1 MPPTVSPT
9 TPPMMRAA
17 MRAVILGGGPG
28 GLYFAISLK
37 LRNPAHEVV
46 VIERNK
52 PNDTFGWGVVL
63 SEDTLGNLDVNDPVS
78 AKAIRDSFVYWDDVA
93 VHYRNAVMRSGGHGF
108 SGIGRMRLL
117 KILQERARA
126 LGVDLRFETE
136 AQNLD
141 AYKDYDLIVGADGVN
156 SRVRAAHAD
165 IFKPDIDVRACK
177 YIWLGTRQKF
187 DQAFTFIFEQT
198 THGWIWA
205 HAYQFDADTA
215 TFIVECS
222 EDTWRRAGFDTMQG
236 DEAIHACEKIFAPY
250 LNGNALM
257 SNAKHLRGSA
267 WLNFNRVL
275 CERWSAGNVVLL
287 GDAAATAHFSVGSGS
302 KLALESAIA
311 LAGYLDTEPTMEQ
324 AFARYEDER
333 RLEVLRLQNA
343 ARNSTEW
350 FEDVER
356 YLHLDPVQF
365 NYSLLTRSQRISHE
379 NLRERDPDWLA
390 GAEMWFETKATG
402 KVPRVARRPMFVPLR
417 VRGVELKNR
426 VVVSPMAQYR
436 ATNGTPD
443 DWHFVHYAERA
454 KGGAGLVF
462 TEMTC
467 VSAEGRITP
476 GCTGMYAGEHEAAWK
491 RIVDFIHA
499 ETDAKVALQLG
510 HSGPKGSTQLGW
522 EISDAPLASGNWP
535 VMSASAQPWGA
546 GNQTPRAMTR
556 ADMDRVRDEFVHAA
570 EMGHRAGF
578 DWLEL
583 HYAHGY
589 LMSAFITPL
598 TNKRADEYGG
608 SLKNSLRFPLEVF
621 RAVRAVWPDSK
632 PISVRI
638 SANDWMGAKGVTPQD
653 AVAIAEVLKGEG
665 VDMID
670 VSAGQTTLEGKPV
683 YGRMFQTPFSDRIR
697 NEAGIATL
705 AVGNIYEPDH
715 VNSILMAGRADLVC
729 LARPHLADPY
739 WTLHAAA
746 DAHYQGTIWPKP
758 YWPGRD
764 QLYRIKSRPDVMTG
778 KV

>member
-1 MPPTVSPT
+1 
-9 TPPMMRAA
+9 MRAA
-17 MRAVILGGGPG
+17 VLGGGPG
-28 GLYFAISLK
+28 GLNFAISMK
-37 LRNPAHEVV
+37 LRDPSHQVV

-52 PNDTFGWGVVL
+52 PDDTFGWGVVL
-63 SEDTLGNLDVNDPVS
+63 SEETLGNLEANDPVS
-78 AKAIRDSFVYWDDVA
+78 AAAIRQSFVYWDDIA
-93 VHYRNAVMRSGGHGF
+93 VHYRGAVMRSGGHGF
-108 SGIGRMRLL
+108 SGIGRQRLL
-117 KILQERARA
+117 NILQDRARD
-126 LGVDLRFETE
+126 LGVELRFETE
-136 AQNLD
+136 AQPVE
-141 AYKDYDLIVGADGVN
+141 AYSDFDLIVAADGVN
-156 SRVRAAHAD
+156 SKVRAAHAD
-165 IFKPDIDVRACK
+165 VFKPDIDVRACK
-177 YIWLGTRQKF
+177 YIWLGTHQKF
-187 DQAFTFIFEQT
+187 DDAFTFIFEET
-198 THGWIWA
+198 PHGWIWA

-222 EDTWRRAGFDTMQG
+222 EATWRKSGFDTMSSA
-236 DEAIHACEKIFAPY
+236 DAIAACEKIFAKY

-275 CERWSAGNVVLL
+275 CERWSTGNVVLL

-311 LAGYLDTEPTMEQ
+311 LADYVNKEPTLAK

-333 RLEVLRLQNA
+333 RLEVLRLQSA

-356 YLHLDPVQF
+356 YLNLDPVQF

-379 NLRERDPDWLA
+379 NLRERDPQWLA
-390 GAEMWFETKATG
+390 GAEQWFEQRATG
-402 KVPRVARRPMFVPLR
+402 AKPPKAKPPMFVPLR

-426 VVVSPMAQYR
+426 VVVSPMAQYK
-436 ATNGTPD
+436 AVDGLPG

-467 VSAEGRITP
+467 VSPEGRITP
-476 GCTGMYAGEHEAAWK
+476 GCTGLYNDEQKKAWK
-491 RIVDFIHA
+491 RLVDFIHA
-499 ETDAKVALQLG
+499 ETDAKIALQLG
-510 HSGPKGSTQLGW
+510 HSGAKGSTQLGW
-522 EISDAPLASGNWP
+522 ETMDAPLTSGNWEIVAP
-535 VMSASAQPWGA
+535 SRVPWSAN
-546 GNQTPRAMTR
+546 NQTPKEMTR
-556 ADMDRVRDEFVHAA
+556 ADMDKVRDDFVAA
-570 EMGHRAGF
+570 ATRAARIGF

-598 TNKRADEYGG
+598 TNKRNDEYGG
-608 SLKNSLRFPLEVF
+608 SLDNRMRFPLEVF
-621 RAVRAVWPDSK
+621 HAVRKVWPDDR

-638 SANDWMGAKGVTPQD
+638 SANDWVGPDGITPQD
-653 AVAIAEVLKGEG
+653 AVEISRILVEAG
-665 VDMID
+665 VDLID
-670 VSAGQTTLEGKPV
+670 VSAGQTSKQAKPV

-697 NEAGIATL
+697 NELGVATL
-705 AVGNIYEPDH
+705 AVGNIYDADH

-739 WTLHAAA
+739 WTLHAGA
-746 DAHYQGTIWPKP
+746 DAHYEGSTWPKP

-764 QLYRIKSRPDVMTG
+764 QLHRLKSRPDVMAG

>member
-1 MPPTVSPT
+1 MNV
-9 TPPMMRAA
+9 
-17 MRAVILGGGPG
+17 
-28 GLYFAISLK
+28 
-37 LRNPAHEVV
+37 
-46 VIERNK
+46 
-52 PNDTFGWGVVL
+52 
-63 SEDTLGNLDVNDPVS
+63 
-78 AKAIRDSFVYWDDVA
+78 
-93 VHYRNAVMRSGGHGF
+93 
-108 SGIGRMRLL
+108 
-117 KILQERARA
+117 LQERARS

-136 AQNLD
+136 AKSLE

-165 IFKPDIDVRACK
+165 VFKPDIDVRACK
-177 YIWLGTRQKF
+177 YIWLGTKQKF
-187 DQAFTFIFEQT
+187 DKAFTFIFEET
-198 THGWIWA
+198 PHGWIWA

-222 EDTWRRAGFDTMQG
+222 EETWRKAGFDTMQG
-236 DEAIHACEKIFAPY
+236 DEALRACEKIFAPY

-257 SNAKHLRGSA
+257 SNARHLRGSA

-275 CERWSAGNVVLL
+275 CERWSTGNVVLL
-287 GDAAATAHFSVGSGS
+287 GDAAATAHFSIGSGS

-311 LAGYLDTEPTMEQ
+311 LANYLDSEATMAG

-333 RLEVLRLQNA
+333 RIEVLRLQSA
-343 ARNSTEW
+343 ARNSIEW
-350 FEDVER
+350 FEEVER

-390 GAEMWFETKATG
+390 AAEMWFEQKATG
-402 KVPRVARRPMFVPLR
+402 EVPKAARPPMFVPLR

-436 ATNGTPD
+436 AVDGVPT

-467 VSAEGRITP
+467 VSPEGRITP
-476 GCTGMYAGEHEAAWK
+476 GCTGLYNETQERAWT

-499 ETDAKVALQLG
+499 ETDAKIALQLG
-510 HSGPKGSTQLGW
+510 HAGPKASTQLGW
-522 EISDAPLASGNWP
+522 EESDAPLESGNWP
-535 VMSASAQPWGA
+535 IMSASALPWSPN
-546 GNQTPRAMTR
+546 NQTPRAMTR
-556 ADMDRVRDEFVHAA
+556 SDMDNVRDQFVRAA
-570 EMGHRAGF
+570 EMGNRAGF

-598 TNKRADEYGG
+598 TNKRTDDYGG
-608 SLKNSLRFPLEVF
+608 SLENRMRFPLEIF
-621 RAVRAVWPDSK
+621 HAVRKVWPDDK

-638 SANDWMGAKGVTPQD
+638 SANDWVGPQGVTPQEAVTIAQMLKD
-653 AVAIAEVLKGEG
+653 AG
-665 VDMID
+665 VDLID
-670 VSAGQTTLEGKPV
+670 VSAGQTSLQAKPV

-697 NEAGIATL
+697 NEANVATL

-729 LARPHLADPY
+729 LARPHLANPY
-739 WTLHAAA
+739 WTLHAGA
-746 DAHYQGTIWPKP
+746 DAHYQGTTWPKP

-764 QLYRIKSRPDVMTG
+764 QLHRLKSRPDVLTG

>member
-1 MPPTVSPT
+1 
-9 TPPMMRAA
+9 MRAA
-17 MRAVILGGGPG
+17 ILGGGPG
-28 GLYFAISLK
+28 GLNFAISLK
-37 LRNPAHEVV
+37 LRDPSHDVLVV
-46 VIERNK
+46 ERNK
-52 PNDTFGWGVVL
+52 PDDTFGWGVVL
-63 SEDTLGNLDVNDPVS
+63 SEETLGNLEANDPVS
-78 AKAIRDSFVYWDDVA
+78 AAAIRASFVYWDDIA
-93 VHYRNAVMRSGGHGF
+93 VHYRGAVMRSGGHGF
-108 SGIGRMRLL
+108 SGIGRQRLL
-117 KILQERARA
+117 NILQDRARE
-126 LGVDLRFETE
+126 LGVELRFETE
-136 AQNLD
+136 AQPVE
-141 AYKDYDLIVGADGVN
+141 AYSGYDLIVAADGVN
-156 SRVRAAHAD
+156 SKVRAAFAD
-165 IFKPDIDVRACK
+165 VFKPDIDVRACK
-177 YIWLGTRQKF
+177 YIWLGTHQKF
-187 DQAFTFIFEQT
+187 DKAFTFIFEET
-198 THGWIWA
+198 PHGWIWA

-222 EDTWRRAGFDTMQG
+222 KATWRKSGFDTMQG
-236 DEAIHACEKIFAPY
+236 DEAIKACEKIFAKY

-275 CERWSAGNVVLL
+275 CERWSTGNVVLL

-311 LAGYLDTEPTMEQ
+311 LANYLHSEPTMAK

-356 YLHLDPVQF
+356 YLNLDPVQF

-379 NLRERDPDWLA
+379 NLRERDPKWLA
-390 GAEMWFETKATG
+390 GAEQWFETKATG
-402 KVPRVARRPMFVPLR
+402 QPSAKAKPPMFVPLR

-436 ATNGTPD
+436 AVDGVPG

-467 VSAEGRITP
+467 VSPQGRITP
-476 GCTGMYAGEHEAAWK
+476 GCTGLYNDEQEKAWK
-491 RIVDFIHA
+491 RLVDFIHA
-499 ETDAKVALQLG
+499 ETDAKIAIQLG
-510 HSGPKGSTQLGW
+510 HSGAKGSTQLGW
-522 EISDAPLASGNWP
+522 ETMDAPLTSGNWDIIAPSP
-535 VMSASAQPWGA
+535 VAWSAN
-546 GNQTPRAMTR
+546 NQTPKEMTR
-556 ADMDRVRDEFVHAA
+556 ADMDKVRDDFVRAA
-570 EMGHRAGF
+570 ERAKRIGF

-598 TNKRADEYGG
+598 TNKRTDDYGG
-608 SLKNSLRFPLEVF
+608 SLDNRMRFPLEVF
-621 RAVRAVWPDSK
+621 RAVRKVWPDDK

-638 SANDWMGAKGVTPQD
+638 SANDWVGPDGITPQD
-653 AVAIAEVLKGEG
+653 AVAISRILVEAG
-665 VDMID
+665 VDLID
-670 VSAGQTTLEGKPV
+670 VSAGQTSKQAKPV

-697 NEAGIATL
+697 NEVGVATL
-705 AVGNIYEPDH
+705 AVGNIYDADH

-729 LARPHLADPY
+729 LARPHLANPY
-739 WTLHAAA
+739 WTLHAGA
-746 DAHYQGTIWPKP
+746 DAHYEGTTWPKP

-764 QLYRIKSRPDVMTG
+764 QLHRLKSRPDVMTG